1 MPNRTRLNAAGLAA
15 LLVLSA
21 LAPAALPAAEE
32 VAKLD
37 ESLYL
42 GKPVVAQ
49 NVTVWPVYART
60 KAEVYGDLVTLTVA
74 QEKGTAAIRE
84 VGAAP
89 ANAAAPANPPQ
100 RQEAAAPANAA
111 TPANPPQRQ
120 EAAADQQMER
130 QTSAGGGATVGTLVI
145 ENTGS
150 APVLVL
156 AGTLVKGGKQDR
168 QIAQDFIIP
177 PGKTVPVNAYC
188 VEQGRWTA
196 TREGQDTGGKFVAQ
210 ETLTPKAV
218 RESGQYAKDQ
228 GEVWK
233 NVSIANDTAGKAPGT
248 GTLMATVEETDPA
261 AKARREKIGGSV
273 EKGFAELAA
282 GGDAPV
288 GLAYAVDGKV
298 KVVQQFA
305 HPKILNHYLPVLCNT
320 IALEGDL
327 AQRKASAEK
336 KAVYEGAAD
345 AQQAVDLVQNA
356 AKLKEECTTNSA
368 GNENGS
374 KQSEKVR
381 YNRVS
386 AEPAKDG
393 LPAKN
398 ASETWSVAD

>member
-1 MPNRTRLNAAGLAA
+1 MPNRTRLNPAGLAA

-84 VGAAP
+84 VG
-89 ANAAAPANPPQ
+89 
-100 RQEAAAPANAA
+100 AAPANAA

-273 EKGFAELAA
+273 EKAFAELAA

-305 HPKILNHYLPVLCNT
+305 HPKILSHYLPVLCNT

>member
-1 MPNRTRLNAAGLAA
+1 MSHRTRVVLPWLAV

-21 LAPAALPAAEE
+21 AALPAAEE

-60 KAEVYGDLVTLTVA
+60 KAEAYGDLVTLTVA

-84 VGAAP
+84 LG
-89 ANAAAPANPPQ
+89 AAPANPPQ
-100 RQEAAAPANAA
+100 
-111 TPANPPQRQ
+111 PQRQ
-120 EAAADQQMER
+120 EAAAGQQVER
-130 QTSAGGGATVGTLVI
+130 QASGGGATVGTLVI
-145 ENTGS
+145 ENKGD

-168 QIAQDFIIP
+168 QIGQDFIIP
-177 PGKTVPVNAYC
+177 PGKTVPVNAFC

-228 GEVWK
+228 SEVWK
-233 NVSIANDTAGKAPGT
+233 NVGIANSTAGKAPGT
-248 GTLMATVEETDPA
+248 GTLLATVEETDPA
-261 AKARREKIGGSV
+261 AKARREKIGGAV
-273 EKGFAELAA
+273 EKAFAALGAA
-282 GGDAPV
+282 GDAPV
-288 GLAYAVDGKV
+288 GLAYAIDGKV

-305 HPKILNHYLPVLCNT
+305 HPKILSHYLPVLCNT

-327 AQRKASAEK
+327 AQRKAAAEK
-336 KAVYEGAAD
+336 KAVYDGTAD
-345 AQQAVDLVQNA
+345 AQQAVELVQNA
-356 AKLKEECTTNSA
+356 AKLEEQRSTNSA

-386 AEPAKDG
+386 AEPAKEG
-393 LPAKN
+393 QPAKN
-398 ASETWSVAD
+398 ASATWAVAE

>member
-1 MPNRTRLNAAGLAA
+1 MPNRTRVVLPWLAV
-15 LLVLSA
+15 LLILSA
-21 LAPAALPAAEE
+21 AALPAAEE

-37 ESLYL
+37 EALYL

-60 KAEVYGDLVTLTVA
+60 KAEAYGDLVTLTVA
-74 QEKGTAAIRE
+74 QAKGTAAVRE

-89 ANAAAPANPPQ
+89 ASAQGA
-100 RQEAAAPANAA
+100 
-111 TPANPPQRQ
+111 
-120 EAAADQQMER
+120 QQ
-130 QTSAGGGATVGTLVI
+130 SAGQAGGATVGTLVI

-177 PGKTVPVNAYC
+177 PGKTVPVNAFC

-228 GEVWK
+228 SEVWR
-233 NVSIANDTAGKAPGT
+233 NVSVANDTAGKAPGT

-261 AKARREKIGGSV
+261 AKARRAKIGGSV
-273 EKGFAELAA
+273 EKAFAELSE

-288 GLAYAVDGKV
+288 GLAYAIDGKV

-305 HPKILNHYLPVLCNT
+305 HPKILSHYLPVLCNT

-327 AQRKASAEK
+327 AQRKAAAEK
-336 KAVYEGAAD
+336 KAVYEGTAD
-345 AQQAVDLVQNA
+345 AQQAVALVQNA
-356 AKLKEECTTNSA
+356 AKLDEERSTNSA
-368 GNENGS
+368 GNENGY
-374 KQSEKVR
+374 KQNKMLRYTRISSEPGQ
-381 YNRVS
+381 
-386 AEPAKDG
+386 AG
-393 LPAKN
+393 QPAKN
-398 ASETWSVAD
+398 ASATWSVAE

>member
-1 MPNRTRLNAAGLAA
+1 MSHRTRVMLPWLAV

-21 LAPAALPAAEE
+21 AALPAAEE

-60 KAEVYGDLVTLTVA
+60 KAETYGDLVTLTVA

-84 VGAAP
+84 LG
-89 ANAAAPANPPQ
+89 AAPANPPQ
-100 RQEAAAPANAA
+100 
-111 TPANPPQRQ
+111 PQRQ
-120 EAAADQQMER
+120 EAAAGQQVER
-130 QTSAGGGATVGTLVI
+130 QASGGDGATVGTLVI
-145 ENTGS
+145 ENKGD

-177 PGKTVPVNAYC
+177 PGKTVPVNAFC

-218 RESGQYAKDQ
+218 RESGQYEKNQ
-228 GEVWK
+228 SEVWK
-233 NVSIANDTAGKAPGT
+233 NVAAANDIAGKAPGT

-261 AKARREKIGGSV
+261 AKARREKVGGAV
-273 EKGFAELAA
+273 EKAFAALGAA
-282 GGDAPV
+282 GDAPV
-288 GLAYAVDGKV
+288 GLAYAIDGKV

-327 AQRKASAEK
+327 AQRKAAAEK
-336 KAVYEGAAD
+336 KVVYEGTAD
-345 AQQAVDLVQNA
+345 AQQAVELVQNA

-368 GNENGS
+368 GNENGY
-374 KQSEKVR
+374 KQNKMLR
-381 YNRVS
+381 YTRVS
-386 AEPAKDG
+386 SEPAKEG
-393 LPAKN
+393 QPAKN
-398 ASETWSVAD
+398 ASATWAVAE